1 MTGTLRK
8 TMATIRK
15 RNGKYQVQIRIKG
28 SQSITRTFKTKT
40 EAIIW
45 SKTTEIDKYLNP
57 AQQNEASTK
66 SETLGTILERYYI
79 EVLSKRYWYNR
90 ECSILRR
97 FQRSDLYNKSIYDLC
112 EGDVARY
119 RDQRLKTV
127 KPATVVR
134 ELSIGS
140 HCITT
145 AQSEWGIRLPTNV
158 FKSVRKPKVRNSR
171 ERRISHEEWSRLVES
186 DRDRGN
192 KSIIH
197 IIELAIETAMR
208 KGELLNARWIDIDLS
223 QSTLHIPKTK
233 NEYPR
238 TIPLTPRA
246 IEIVRSIGKKDSN
259 DAIVSVNYFTL
270 NSRWVGLLKVAGV
283 RNLRWHD
290 LRHEGI
296 SRHFEHGLS
305 VPEVAMISGHRD
317 YQMLRRYTHIKP
329 ANVAAKLAMIF
340 NKDS

>member
-1 MTGTLRK
+1 
-8 TMATIRK
+8 MATIRK
-15 RNGKYQVQIRIKG
+15 RNGKFQVQIRLKG
-28 SQSITRTFKTKT
+28 SKTITKTFKTKS
-40 EAIIW
+40 EAVIW
-45 SKTTEIDKYLNP
+45 SKVTETEKYRNQGSQEQLYYH
-57 AQQNEASTK
+57 
-66 SETLGTILERYYI
+66 SETIGDLLERYFI
-79 EVLSKRYWYNR
+79 EILSKRYWYKR
-90 ECSILRR
+90 EVSILRR
-97 FQRSDLYNKSIYDLC
+97 FQRSEIYNIKVAELR

-119 RDQRLKTV
+119 RDHRLKTV

-140 HCITT
+140 HCLTI
-145 AQSEWGIRLPTNV
+145 AQSEWGVRLSGNV

-171 ERRISHEEWSRLVES
+171 ERRISKDEWHRLVES
-186 DRDRGN
+186 DRRRGK
-192 KSIIH
+192 KSMMY

-208 KGELLNARWIDIDLS
+208 KGELLNAKRSDVDFS

-246 IEIVRSIGKKDSN
+246 MEIIQSIETKDDNSSI
-259 DAIVSVNYFTL
+259 ISVNYYTL
-270 NSRWVGLLKVAGV
+270 NSWWVGLLKAAGI

-296 SRHFEHGLS
+296 SKHFEHGLS

-340 NKDS
+340 NKNP

>member
-1 MTGTLRK
+1 
-8 TMATIRK
+8 MATIRK
-15 RNGKYQVQIRIKG
+15 RNGKFQVQIRIKG
-28 SQSITRTFKTKT
+28 SQSVTRTFKTKT
-40 EAIIW
+40 EATIW
-45 SKTTEIDKYLNP
+45 SKTTEVEKYNNP
-57 AQQNEASTK
+57 VSHNKDCTNQ
-66 SETLGTILERYYI
+66 ETVGSLLERYYI
-79 EVLSKRYWYNR
+79 EVLSKRPWYSR

-97 FQRSDLYNKSIYDLC
+97 FQRSDIYNIRIEDLC
-112 EGDVARY
+112 EGDIARY
-119 RDQRLKTV
+119 RDQRLKSV

-140 HCITT
+140 HCMTT
-145 AQSEWGIRLPTNV
+145 AQGEWGIRLPTNA
-158 FKSVRKPKVRNSR
+158 FKSARKPKVRNSR
-171 ERRISHEEWSRLVES
+171 ERRISQEEWNRIVES
-186 DRDRGN
+186 DRQRGRR
-192 KSIIH
+192 SMLH

-208 KGELLNARWIDIDLS
+208 KGELLNAKWTDVDFS

-238 TIPLTPRA
+238 TIPLTPKA
-246 IEIVRSIGKKDSN
+246 INIIKSIVRTDNNNNI
-259 DAIVSVNYFTL
+259 ITVNYFTL
-270 NSRWVGLLKVAGV
+270 NSWWVELLKAAGI

-296 SRHFEHGLS
+296 SRHFEYGLS

-329 ANVAAKLAMIF
+329 ANVAAKLAMLF

>member
-1 MTGTLRK
+1 
-8 TMATIRK
+8 MATIRK
-15 RNGKYQVQIRIKG
+15 RNGKFQVQIRIKG
-28 SQSITRTFKTKT
+28 FQSTARTFKTKS

-45 SKTTEIDKYLNP
+45 SKAAETDKYRNTEAINP
-57 AQQNEASTK
+57 SSCDEYTVGD
-66 SETLGTILERYYI
+66 LLERYFI
-79 EVLSKRYWYNR
+79 EILSKRNWYKR

-97 FQRSDLYNKSIYDLC
+97 FQRSEIYKIKISDLC
-112 EGDVARY
+112 EGDIARY
-119 RDQRLKTV
+119 RDHRLRTV

-140 HCITT
+140 HCLTI
-145 AQSEWGIRLPTNV
+145 AQSEWGVRLATNS

-171 ERRISHEEWSRLVES
+171 ERRISQEEWDRIIEADSQRGSRAM
-186 DRDRGN
+186 
-192 KSIIH
+192 IH

-208 KGELLNARWIDIDLS
+208 KSELLNAKWIDINFS

-238 TIPLTPRA
+238 TIPLTPKA
-246 IEIVRSIGKKDSN
+246 IGIIRSIERKDSN
-259 DAIVSVNYFTL
+259 STIISVNYYTL
-270 NSRWVGLLKVAGV
+270 NSWWVALLKSAGI

-329 ANVAAKLAMIF
+329 ENVAAKLALIF
-340 NKDS
+340 NKS

>member
-1 MTGTLRK
+1 
-8 TMATIRK
+8 MATIRK

-28 SQSITRTFKTKT
+28 VRSVTRTFRTKA
-40 EAIIW
+40 EAIMW
-45 SKTTEIDKYLNP
+45 SKVTEIDKYNSFERDTP
-57 AQQNEASTK
+57 SQNNN
-66 SETLGTILERYYI
+66 ETVGSLLERYYI
-79 EVLSKRYWYNR
+79 DYLSKRYWFRR

-97 FQRSDLYNKSIYDLC
+97 FQRSDLYNIRIDDLN

-119 RDQRLKTV
+119 RDHRLKSV

-140 HCITT
+140 HCLSV
-145 AQSEWGIRLPTNV
+145 AQSEWGIRLTTNV
-158 FKSVRKPKVRNSR
+158 FKTVRKPKVRNSR
-171 ERRISHEEWSRLVES
+171 ERRISPEEWDRLKDA
-186 DRDRGN
+186 DRQRPTREM
-192 KSIIH
+192 IH

-208 KGELLNARWIDIDLS
+208 KGELLGIRWIDVNFA
-223 QSTLHIPKTK
+223 QSTLHIPKSK
-233 NEYPR
+233 NGYPR

-246 IEIVRSIGKKDSN
+246 LEIFRLWNKHGNNENVI
-259 DAIVSVNYFTL
+259 SVNYFTL
-270 NSRWVGLLKVAGV
+270 SSWWEELRRTASIKD
-283 RNLRWHD
+283 LRWHD

-329 ANVAAKLAMIF
+329 ENVAAKLAQL
-340 NKDS
+340 STQSR